1 MAKKKKVLAGLSNIH
16 FAPFVNGAYQTPVP
30 ILFAKKIENKLEY
43 ENDQE
48 WADDKVVENGYDF
61 VGGEGTLTVL
71 ALTSEEQALLFGN
84 TIVKG
89 GIKVNSGDVS
99 PQGAFLFERKKKR
112 STHKRLYVIYNCVC
126 SPTSISAET
135 IEDGKG
141 EGSTDEIS
149 YSIGEGENGDIYHY
163 IDTDD
168 ESVVADAVSN
178 WFNKVQIPQ
187 TMEHEL
193 VEKGDIKSQKISDK
207 K

>member
-16 FAPFVNGAYQTPVP
+16 FAPLVDGTYQTPVP

-141 EGSTDEIS
+141 EGSTR
-149 YSIGEGENGDIYHY
+149 
-163 IDTDD
+163 
-168 ESVVADAVSN
+168 
-178 WFNKVQIPQ
+178 NK
-187 TMEHEL
+187 L
-193 VEKGDIKSQKISDK
+193 
-207 K
+207 

>member
-16 FAPFVNGAYQTPVP
+16 FAPFVDGTYKTPVP

-168 ESVVADAVSN
+168 ESVVAEAVSN
-178 WFNKVQIPQ
+178 WFKQVQFP
-187 TMEHEL
+187 
-193 VEKGDIKSQKISDK
+193 QKIELEESQVRKVSNK

>member
-1 MAKKKKVLAGLSNIH
+1 MTKKKKVLAGLSNIH
-16 FAPFVNGAYQTPVP
+16 FAPLVDGTYQTPVP

-135 IEDGKG
+135 IEDGK
-141 EGSTDEIS
+141 
-149 YSIGEGENGDIYHY
+149 
-163 IDTDD
+163 
-168 ESVVADAVSN
+168 
-178 WFNKVQIPQ
+178 
-187 TMEHEL
+187 
-193 VEKGDIKSQKISDK
+193 
-207 K
+207 

>member
-1 MAKKKKVLAGLSNIH
+1 MAKKKKILAGLSNIH
-16 FAPFVNGAYQTPVP
+16 FAPFIDGAYQTPVP

-71 ALTSEEQALLFGN
+71 TLTAEEQALLFGN

-168 ESVVADAVSN
+168 ESVVDEAVSN
-178 WFNKVQIPQ
+178 WFTQVQFPQNIEREELQVKKVSNK
-187 TMEHEL
+187 
-193 VEKGDIKSQKISDK
+193 K
-207 K
+207 

>member
-1 MAKKKKVLAGLSNIH
+1 MAKKKKILAGLSNIH
-16 FAPFVNGAYQTPVP
+16 FAPFVDGAYQTPVP
-30 ILFAKKIENKLEY
+30 ILYAKKIENKLEY

-71 ALTSEEQALLFGN
+71 TLTAEEQALLFGN

-149 YSIGEGENGDIYHY
+149 YSIGENGNGDIYHY

-168 ESVVADAVSN
+168 TTAPTEAITN
-178 WFNKVQIPQ
+178 WFKEVQFPQKLEETAIQSKV
-187 TMEHEL
+187 L
-193 VEKGDIKSQKISDK
+193 NDK

>member
-1 MAKKKKVLAGLSNIH
+1 MTKKKKVLAGLSNIH
-16 FAPFVNGAYQTPVP
+16 FAPLVDGTYKTPVP
-30 ILFAKKIENKLEY
+30 ILFAKIENKLEY

-178 WFNKVQIPQ
+178 WFKQVQFPQNIELEESQVRKVSNK
-187 TMEHEL
+187 
-193 VEKGDIKSQKISDK
+193 K
-207 K
+207 

>member
-1 MAKKKKVLAGLSNIH
+1 MTK
-16 FAPFVNGAYQTPVP
+16 NGQMT
-30 ILFAKKIENKLEY
+30 K
-43 ENDQE
+43 QQR
-48 WADDKVVENGYDF
+48 NGYDF

-178 WFNKVQIPQ
+178 WFKQVQFP
-187 TMEHEL
+187 
-193 VEKGDIKSQKISDK
+193 QKIELEESQVRKVSNK

>member
-1 MAKKKKVLAGLSNIH
+1 MAKKKKILAGLSNIH
-16 FAPFVNGAYQTPVP
+16 FAPFIDGAYQTPVP

-43 ENDQE
+43 END
-48 WADDKVVENGYDF
+48 KVVENGYDF

-71 ALTSEEQALLFGN
+71 TLTAEEQALLFGN

-168 ESVVADAVSN
+168 ESVVDEAVSN
-178 WFNKVQIPQ
+178 WFTQVQFPQNIEREELQVKKVSNK
-187 TMEHEL
+187 
-193 VEKGDIKSQKISDK
+193 K
-207 K
+207 